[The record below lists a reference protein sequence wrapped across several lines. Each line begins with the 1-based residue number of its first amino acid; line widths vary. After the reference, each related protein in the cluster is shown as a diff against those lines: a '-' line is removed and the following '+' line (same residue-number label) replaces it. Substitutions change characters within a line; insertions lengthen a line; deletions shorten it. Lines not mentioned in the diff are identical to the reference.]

1 VAARAREA
9 AEHAVRA
16 DPDLAEAQTALG
28 YVNFMLDWNW
38 PAAEAALRRAIALDP
53 NNVRAHVTLGHVLS
67 QERRQDE
74 AETMMRR
81 ARELEPLNALVH
93 AMSSQMAFQGRD
105 YRGALEH
112 ARQAIVVDPEFWIGH
127 MVSGQ
132 AYEQLGQPDLALDAL
147 NNAARFSGGNTKAI
161 SHRGY
166 VLAKA
171 GRTEDAREILKTLEG
186 VSRERYVPPFALAL
200 VHAGLGE
207 RDAALEWLDRAYEAR
222 DVHLIFLTVD
232 PKWDPYR
239 GDPRFT
245 ALLARC
251 DFMRTASP
259 ETKPR

>member
-1 VAARAREA
+1 MAARAREA

-16 DPDLAEAQTALG
+16 DPDLAEAQTSLG

-38 PAAEAALRRAIALDP
+38 PVAEAALRRAIALDP
-53 NNVRAHVTLGHVLS
+53 NDVRAHVTLGHVLS

-74 AETMMRR
+74 AQTVMRR

-93 AMSSQMAFQGRD
+93 AMSSQVAFQGRD
-105 YRGALEH
+105 YPGALEH
-112 ARQAIVVDPEFWIGH
+112 ARQAIVVDPEFWIGY

-132 AYEQLGQPDLALDAL
+132 AYEQLGQPDLALDAF

-171 GRTEDAREILKTLEG
+171 GRTEEAREILKTLEV

-207 RDAALEWLDRAYEAR
+207 RDAVFAWLDRAYEAR
-222 DVHLIFLTVD
+222 DVHLIFLPVD

-239 GDPRFT
+239 EDPRFA

-251 DFMRTASP
+251 DFIR
-259 ETKPR
+259 PRR